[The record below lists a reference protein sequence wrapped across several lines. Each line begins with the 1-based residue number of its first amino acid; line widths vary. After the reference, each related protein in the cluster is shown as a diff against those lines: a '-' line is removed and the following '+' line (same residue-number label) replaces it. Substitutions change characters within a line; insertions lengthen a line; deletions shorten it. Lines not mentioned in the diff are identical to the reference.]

1 MKALMGDTS
10 DNIPGAPGIGPKTA
24 SALIVQ
30 YHDINNIFEHMDEL
44 KPPKA
49 KKSISENV
57 EQIKLSR
64 FLSEIKIDVD
74 VDYNVNEA
82 LIDNMFNEESYKL
95 LRDMTLKIC
104 LKDVMAICS
113 LSQSVMSILR
123 VLQSFQ
129 RLRMYLRV
137 PENVSLIIRKSA

>member
-1 MKALMGDTS
+1 MGDTS

-82 LIDNMFNEESYKL
+82 LIDNSLMRSHISF

>member
-95 LRDMTLKIC
+95 FKI
-104 LKDVMAICS
+104 
-113 LSQSVMSILR
+113 
-123 VLQSFQ
+123 
-129 RLRMYLRV
+129 
-137 PENVSLIIRKSA
+137 

>member
-1 MKALMGDTS
+1 MGDSS

-57 EQIKLSR
+57 DQIKLSR
-64 FLSEIKIDVD
+64 FL
-74 VDYNVNEA
+74 
-82 LIDNMFNEESYKL
+82 
-95 LRDMTLKIC
+95 
-104 LKDVMAICS
+104 
-113 LSQSVMSILR
+113 
-123 VLQSFQ
+123 
-129 RLRMYLRV
+129 
-137 PENVSLIIRKSA
+137 